1 MSMRKFKG
9 SVPFL
14 DLKVQYSAIR
24 GEIQAAM
31 QRVIESQMFIL
42 GPEVTALE
50 VEIAEYCKCTY
61 GIGVSS
67 GTDALLVSLMAL
79 GVQPGDE
86 VITTPYSFFATA
98 GSIARLVATPVFVDM
113 DPATF
118 NIDAGKI
125 DAAVTLRTKVI
136 MPVHLFGQ
144 MAEMDEVMAVANKH
158 GLRVVEDAAQA
169 IGAEYKGSRAGS
181 TGDLGCFSFFPSKN
195 LGAFGGG
202 GMVTTNDSDLADRV
216 RLLRNHG
223 GRPKYVHGVVGG
235 NFRLDAI
242 QAAVVRAKLPHLDDW
257 TNARQRNAALYR
269 RLFEEAGLTTGSG
282 PIQLPTELPERR
294 HIYNQF
300 VVRCTQRDELTKH
313 LTANQIGSEVY
324 YPLSLHQQECFQGLG
339 LHEGDYPSSEQAAK
353 DSLALPIYPELT
365 PAMIEGVVSCVRNFY
380 KNPVA

>member
-98 GSIARLVATPVFVDM
+98 GSIARLGATPVFVDM

-195 LGAFGGG
+195 LGAFGDG

-235 NFRLDAI
+235 NF
-242 QAAVVRAKLPHLDDW
+242 
-257 TNARQRNAALYR
+257 
-269 RLFEEAGLTTGSG
+269 G
-282 PIQLPTELPERR
+282 PDYWLWAYPVTDRTPRETPYLQP
-294 HIYNQF
+294 
-300 VVRCTQRDELTKH
+300 VRCTLYPTRRIDEAFDCESDWLGSLLPSVATPAGMLPGIRTPRRRLSEQR
-313 LTANQIGSEVY
+313 AGSER
-324 YPLSLHQQECFQGLG
+324 LIG
-339 LHEGDYPSSEQAAK
+339 AAN
-353 DSLALPIYPELT
+353 LP
-365 PAMIEGVVSCVRNFY
+365 
-380 KNPVA
+380 